1 MITRIK
7 KVKPW

>member
-7 KVKPW
+7 TL